1 MGSLFRSEE
10 VCLAQLF
17 LQSASAYSCVSE
29 LGEMGLVEF
38 RDLNP
43 NVNAFQRKFVG
54 DVRRCEEMEKTFT
67 FLEQEIRRAGPSVL
81 PPVSPEALASS
92 TAAPSP
98 RDALRIQEESER
110 LSLELREVSRNR
122 DSLQKQLREALEYQS
137 VLRESQRFTERPES
151 GSPLS
156 DPLSAVD
163 GYQSFPQ
170 RMDVH
175 LSFTAGIIH
184 PWKVNSLERLL
195 WRACR
200 GYVIFNF
207 KEMDQPMEDPATGE
221 MVRWV
226 VFLVSYWG
234 DQIGQKVKKICD
246 CYHSRVYPYPQSD
259 EERHEI
265 LQGLETRIQET
276 KSVLRETEDF
286 LRQVLLKAVQSL
298 PGWSVQVQK
307 SKAIYL
313 VLNMCSV
320 SVTDKCLIAEVWC
333 AVRELPRLTQ
343 ALREGSV
350 SLCVCLSVCLSVRR
364 GGVVCSE
371 GAAQTDAGP
380 AGGVGESVCLSVCL
394 SVCPSRG
401 CGVQ

>member
-43 NVNAFQRKFVG
+43 NDNAFQRKFVG

-67 FLEQEIRRAGPSVL
+67 FLEQEIRRAGPSLL
-81 PPVSPEALASS
+81 PAVSPEAASS

-137 VLRESQRFTERPES
+137 VLRESQRFTERSES

-207 KEMDQPMEDPATGE
+207 KEMDQPMEDPATE
-221 MVRWV
+221 I
-226 VFLVSYWG
+226 FCILLQNLVSGKW
-234 DQIGQKVKKICD
+234 
-246 CYHSRVYPYPQSD
+246 
-259 EERHEI
+259 
-265 LQGLETRIQET
+265 
-276 KSVLRETEDF
+276 
-286 LRQVLLKAVQSL
+286 
-298 PGWSVQVQK
+298 
-307 SKAIYL
+307 
-313 VLNMCSV
+313 
-320 SVTDKCLIAEVWC
+320 
-333 AVRELPRLTQ
+333 
-343 ALREGSV
+343 
-350 SLCVCLSVCLSVRR
+350 
-364 GGVVCSE
+364 
-371 GAAQTDAGP
+371 
-380 AGGVGESVCLSVCL
+380 
-394 SVCPSRG
+394 
-401 CGVQ
+401 